1 MGPVQSVHPRPEA
14 TGRPCCA
21 DSLQRNVQPK
31 KLKNFMCWP
40 NPWKWSEKET
50 PGNKWTYA
58 SSSERSAVFTDRSQ
72 HENNRNK
79 NSCACQ
85 LGVSPYCTQ
94 REDINFTVFVG
105 KFKHRNMSQISS
117 KLHEAISAGISQSAI
132 FKFSWVP
139 KGQSILVAII
149 LSTQSKWN
157 GCVFFLFC
165 QGGRWWYSNKPVPL
179 WMAIGPPSSCS
190 QSAVRLF
197 WPFLGNSP
205 IMTPLF

>member
-1 MGPVQSVHPRPEA
+1 MLAQPLKMVGKGDSRKQMDLCFIIRKI
-14 TGRPCCA
+14 CC
-21 DSLQRNVQPK
+21 V
-31 KLKNFMCWP
+31 
-40 NPWKWSEKET
+40 
-50 PGNKWTYA
+50 Y
-58 SSSERSAVFTDRSQ
+58 TDRSQ

-157 GCVFFLFC
+157 GYVFFLFC
-165 QGGRWWYSNKPVPL
+165 QGGRWWYRNKPDRKSV
-179 WMAIGPPSSCS
+179 
-190 QSAVRLF
+190 V
-197 WPFLGNSP
+197 
-205 IMTPLF
+205 